1 MPRERGGSCWLLP
14 ALLLLPPLCAP
25 ALTISVAAED
35 AKEQIEQLVSQESE
49 KSGKSNKIN
58 IELQEIVFVIQSQS
72 NSFHSKRAED
82 LERNILKQAEVLGKE
97 LPRILL
103 IHQMDRHDGAWTI
116 LPLMQD
122 FSASYGR
129 NSSWIFFCE
138 EDTRI
143 QIVKLLETLRRFDKS
158 KKVGGDWTFNIVNAS
173 ENEEW
178 FLGKALYDEE
188 STIIHHYAFAE
199 NPTVFKFPDFAAGW
213 ALSIPLVNK
222 LANKL
227 KSEPLKSD
235 FTIDLKH
242 EIALYIWQKGNG
254 PHLTPVPEFCTDD
267 LNSYKAVHC
276 ATMFSNFLPV
286 CGDPVKKEDIF
297 VAVKTCRK
305 FHRDRIPI
313 VKQTW
318 EGEATLVE
326 YYSDY
331 AETSIPTID
340 LGVPNTE
347 RGHCGKTFAILER
360 FLNHSSSKTPWLV
373 IVDDDTLISIF
384 RLRKLLSCYDPN
396 EPVFLGERYGYG
408 LGTGGYS
415 YITGGGGVLPSPCI
429 KKKCVEVRDKMVFS
443 REAIQ
448 KLLASKCQC
457 YSNDAP
463 DDMVLGMCFSGLGIP
478 ITHCPL
484 FHQAR
489 PMDYPKDYLA
499 HQIPISFHKHWNV
512 DPVKVYFTWL
522 APKMEDSFTEKK
534 QRRIRE
540 DL

>member
-1 MPRERGGSCWLLP
+1 MVPPARASPRTAPPQSAGSAAVSLPLAAGGGAGAA
-14 ALLLLPPLCAP
+14 ALNMTARRSFQKLRQPLAGSTCGFRFRSLRLSRTMLTNGGRRNAVMFFVLMTTRDAADSAP
-25 ALTISVAAED
+25 AAA
-35 AKEQIEQLVSQESE
+35 ESE

-82 LERNILKQAEVLGKE
+82 LERNILKQAEELGKE
-97 LPRILL
+97 LPRVLL

-158 KKVGGDWTFNIVNAS
+158 K
-173 ENEEW
+173 
-178 FLGKALYDEE
+178 
-188 STIIHHYAFAE
+188 
-199 NPTVFKFPDFAAGW
+199 
-213 ALSIPLVNK
+213 
-222 LANKL
+222 
-227 KSEPLKSD
+227 
-235 FTIDLKH
+235 
-242 EIALYIWQKGNG
+242 IALYIWQKGNG

-415 YITGGGGVLPSPCI
+415 YITGGGG
-429 KKKCVEVRDKMVFS
+429 MVFS

-448 KLLASKCQC
+448 KLLASKCHC

>member
-1 MPRERGGSCWLLP
+1 ERKSLP
-14 ALLLLPPLCAP
+14 SVQF
-25 ALTISVAAED
+25 LT
-35 AKEQIEQLVSQESE
+35 
-49 KSGKSNKIN
+49 
-58 IELQEIVFVIQSQS
+58 ELKNTNAIRFRGYCSY
-72 NSFHSKRAED
+72 
-82 LERNILKQAEVLGKE
+82 
-97 LPRILL
+97 
-103 IHQMDRHDGAWTI
+103 
-116 LPLMQD
+116 

-158 KKVGGDWTFNIVNAS
+158 K
-173 ENEEW
+173 EW

-222 LANKL
+222 LANRL

-254 PHLTPVPEFCTDD
+254 PHLTSVPEFCTDD

-318 EGEATLVE
+318 EGEAALVE

-331 AETSIPTID
+331 AEISIPTID

-384 RLRKLLSCYDPN
+384 RLRKLLSCYDPMN
-396 EPVFLGERYGYG
+396 QCFLESVMAMDWNR
-408 LGTGGYS
+408 GYS
-415 YITGGGGVLPSPCI
+415 YITGGGG
-429 KKKCVEVRDKMVFS
+429 MVFS
-443 REAIQ
+443 REAIK

-484 FHQAR
+484 FHQ
-489 PMDYPKDYLA
+489 DYLA
-499 HQIPISFHKHWNV
+499 HQIPISFHKHW
-512 DPVKVYFTWL
+512 K
-522 APKMEDSFTEKK
+522 
-534 QRRIRE
+534 R
-540 DL
+540 

>member
-1 MPRERGGSCWLLP
+1 MPRERGGGWLLP
-14 ALLLLPPLCAP
+14 ALLLLPPICAP
-25 ALTISVAAED
+25 ALAVSVAAED
-35 AKEQIEQLVSQESE
+35 AKDQIERLVSQESE

-82 LERNILKQAEVLGKE
+82 LVRNILKQAEELGKE
-97 LPRILL
+97 LPRVLL

-116 LPLMQD
+116 LPLMHD

-158 KKVGGDWTFNIVNAS
+158 K
-173 ENEEW
+173 EW

-199 NPTVFKFPDFAAGW
+199 NPTIFKFPDFAAGW

-267 LNSYKAVHC
+267 LNAYKAVNC

-305 FHRDRIPI
+305 FHRDR
-313 VKQTW
+313 
-318 EGEATLVE
+318 
-326 YYSDY
+326 S
-331 AETSIPTID
+331 
-340 LGVPNTE
+340 
-347 RGHCGKTFAILER
+347 HCGKTFAILER

-415 YITGGGGVLPSPCI
+415 YITGGGG
-429 KKKCVEVRDKMVFS
+429 MVFS

-499 HQIPISFHKHWNV
+499 HQIPISFHKHWNI

>member
-1 MPRERGGSCWLLP
+1 MSCFSPSKFSLAVVRNLS
-14 ALLLLPPLCAP
+14 LILFSLNIF
-25 ALTISVAAED
+25 IS
-35 AKEQIEQLVSQESE
+35 LFT
-49 KSGKSNKIN
+49 
-58 IELQEIVFVIQSQS
+58 ELQEIVFVIQSQS

-82 LERNILKQAEVLGKE
+82 LERNILKQAEELGKE
-97 LPRILL
+97 LPRVLL

-143 QIVKLLETLRRFDKS
+143 QIVKLLETLRRFDNYLPLHD
-158 KKVGGDWTFNIVNAS
+158 VI
-173 ENEEW
+173 EW
-178 FLGKALYDEE
+178 DSSSFYCF
-188 STIIHHYAFAE
+188 SS
-199 NPTVFKFPDFAAGW
+199 NPTR
-213 ALSIPLVNK
+213 
-222 LANKL
+222 
-227 KSEPLKSD
+227 
-235 FTIDLKH
+235 
-242 EIALYIWQKGNG
+242 NG

-384 RLRKLLSCYDPN
+384 RLRRLLSCYDPN

-415 YITGGGGVLPSPCI
+415 YITGGGG
-429 KKKCVEVRDKMVFS
+429 MVFS